1 MLEITKFLWVKERSL
16 VVTTLLRKFAFLT
29 CLLAVS
35 FSIPLAPLWA
45 AEVDFSCVS
54 SKVKGKTQVNANHKE
69 YDIVIENRCPGPVY
83 WSMCIERMDPWTNE
97 VKAALTPSGILKVG
111 KKAKVNLQTKK
122 RLDATRSRQD
132 YQEFY
137 LDIGY
142 AIKPPA
148 KARCVASGCE
158 SKRRSLRTKFRAND
172 AAWQKANKTLVGRIS
187 TECPQSGWDNS
198 EQEVCAAKI
207 RNSAQGSM
215 DRFIQEEKEL
225 KSRMATID
233 PEQCQVY
240 GGD

>member
-1 MLEITKFLWVKERSL
+1 MSL
-16 VVTTLLRKFAFLT
+16 KSLISQAGPSGTRAICGLRKFAFLT

-54 SKVKGKTQVNANHKE
+54 SKVKG
-69 YDIVIENRCPGPVY
+69 
-83 WSMCIERMDPWTNE
+83 TNE
-97 VKAALTPSGILKVG
+97 VKAALTPSGMLKVG

-172 AAWQKANKTLVGRIS
+172 TAWQKATKTLEGRIS

-207 RNSAQGSM
+207 RNSTQGSM